1 MWFVLDCTTSFHFR
15 NDTEMR
21 KAKGYLEEEVNR
33 PAQRFDR
40 PPGNLVTERRR
51 VVVFRQ
57 IDRHVSFVR
66 VPRLFNSRVS

>member
-1 MWFVLDCTTSFHFR
+1 
-15 NDTEMR
+15 MR

>member
-1 MWFVLDCTTSFHFR
+1 
-15 NDTEMR
+15 MR
-21 KAKGYLEEEVNR
+21 KAKGYLEEEINR

-57 IDRHVSFVR
+57 IDRHVSFCMR
-66 VPRLFNSRVS
+66 TRKQDHFHTVPSSVTSLVGATPQ